1 MELVHDDQFA
11 VFVRR
16 DGSHAARPDY
26 SEHFLARF
34 SSYEEARQMQRQ
46 LQKASRKCVIRY
58 IGPAG
63 GGD

>member
-11 VFVRR
+11 VFLRR
-16 DGSHAARPDY
+16 DGGHSARPDC
-26 SEHFLARF
+26 SERFLARF
-34 SSYEEARQMQRQ
+34 GTYEEARQMQRQ
-46 LQKASRKCVIRY
+46 LQKASRNCVIRF